1 MIREPRVGMTHPP
14 RTLWEEGHESGTSVV
29 ALGAALTLTV
39 AVLDVAMLDR
49 VTVLFDV
56 CFVMICTG
64 LALLVRPAD
73 FFVVGVLP
81 PLLMAGLFVLLAAT
95 SPAALGR
102 ADDSMLQA
110 LIRGLSHH
118 SVALLVGYAL
128 ALAVLLIRRGFVT
141 RD

>member
-1 MIREPRVGMTHPP
+1 MNREPRAGMAHPP
-14 RTLWEEGHESGTSVV
+14 RTLWEEGHESGHAVV
-29 ALGAALTLTV
+29 ALGSALTLTV
-39 AVLDVAMLDR
+39 AVLDIAMLDR
-49 VTVLFDV
+49 VTVLFDL

-81 PLLMAGLFVLLAAT
+81 PLLMAGLFLLLAAT
-95 SPAALGR
+95 SPAAFGH
-102 ADDSMLQA
+102 ADDSALQA

-128 ALAVLLIRRGFVT
+128 ALAVLLIRRGFVA
-141 RD
+141 RR